1 MNVMPI
7 GIAIFAALLPG
18 TVFVGALLGSMIATE
33 AGMKE
38 RGEAR
43 DHGAES
49 CAYDGGD
56 ERHQSFSTDSS
67 YDSYDYDPDEAARRL
82 AAHPWWGLR

>member
-7 GIAIFAALLPG
+7 GLAIFAALLPS

-33 AGMKE
+33 LGMKE

-43 DHGAES
+43 EHGAES
-49 CAYDGGD
+49 CACDGGD
-56 ERHQSFSTDSS
+56 ERSQLSNDSS
-67 YDSYDYDPDEAARRL
+67 DDSYDPDEAAQRI

>member
-7 GIAIFAALLPG
+7 GFAIFAALLPSI
-18 TVFVGALLGSMIATE
+18 VFVGALLGSMIATE

-49 CAYDGGD
+49 CACDGGD
-56 ERHQSFSTDSS
+56 ERYQSSSTDSS
-67 YDSYDYDPDEAARRL
+67 DDSYDPDEAARRL